1 MTPKGTAMKAI
12 ASMPV
17 AAACLLALVGCVRA
31 PTGDARPTTR
41 TTGRA
46 APAPVP
52 SPGRAADEKACLDAT
67 ARVTSAAVTLL
78 RSYVSGTG
86 REVMIGVGPNRVPWK
101 CLVSKGVVSDV
112 TSLTDEGSL

>member
-12 ASMPV
+12 ASMAV
-17 AAACLLALVGCVRA
+17 VAACLLALFGCVRA
-31 PTGDARPTTR
+31 PG
-41 TTGRA
+41 
-46 APAPVP
+46 PVP

-67 ARVTSAAVTLL
+67 ERVTSAAVTLL
-78 RSYVSGTG
+78 RSDVSGTG